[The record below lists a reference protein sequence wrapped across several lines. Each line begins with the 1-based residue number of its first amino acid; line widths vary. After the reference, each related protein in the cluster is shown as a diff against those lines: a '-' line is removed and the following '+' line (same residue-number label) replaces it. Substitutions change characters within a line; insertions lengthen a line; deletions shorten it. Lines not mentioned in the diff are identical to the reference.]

1 MSETFVTLWGNIATD
16 PKHTITQAG
25 TPLTKFRLA
34 CTPSRRDPATGE
46 FTDGVTSFYTVTC
59 WRDLGVNAAASL
71 YKGQP
76 VVVHGRQTVRD
87 WEADERKGTE
97 VAIDATSVG
106 HDLRWGQATYTKIRR
121 NRMVV
126 ADSPGY
132 GADPAGYGDA
142 AGYVEGG
149 PTEDL
154 LAAGA
159 APLTDLE
166 PGAVDRSG
174 WDEVPAR
181 GAA

>member
-16 PKHTITQAG
+16 PKHMVTGAG

-87 WEADERKGTE
+87 WEADDRKGTE

-106 HDLRWGQATYTKIRR
+106 HDLRWGQAAYTKVRR
-121 NRMVV
+121 TRMTV
-126 ADSPGY
+126 AESPGY
-132 GADPAGYGDA
+132 APDPVDVAGYSEGGGAD
-142 AGYVEGG
+142 
-149 PTEDL
+149 DL

-159 APLTDLE
+159 APLTDLA

-174 WDEVPAR
+174 WDDVPTR

>member
-16 PKHTITQAG
+16 PKHMATSAG

-46 FTDGVTSFYTVTC
+46 FTDGATSFYTVTC

-87 WEADERKGTE
+87 WETDERKGTE

-106 HDLRWGQATYTKIRR
+106 HDLRWGQATYTKVRR

-126 ADSPGY
+126 AEGADFGSGLADTSGY
-132 GADPAGYGDA
+132 G
-142 AGYVEGG
+142 ESGG
-149 PTEDL
+149 SQDL